1 MIEKSDAAARLKSL
15 WHNPGEPLALGCSGC
30 PDFAT
35 CGGMQV
41 AAPIFSCM
49 DHCNCDRA
57 FCQKVCP
64 SNKNFIH
71 RVHEVRGLEFDDI
84 EKRASIPLLPLP
96 RFAQLLYNHP
106 KVENDIALPIA
117 AVPLSAAFN
126 KSGKKGTALTRLEI
140 ERRFRLSAGTPLILS
155 GAELDHR
162 IEKFWGVTTGRT
174 DMLAGIRDLNPL
186 IVTTPNYSVG
196 LDGPRHEAMHS
207 LKRILL
213 SWSELHDAG
222 LRTAL
227 HLNAVTDRDYERLAE
242 FLAYHTEIHAVSL
255 EYETGAAIQEQGAY
269 HAEQLD
275 RLVQR
280 IGRSPHLMFR
290 GDIDWVPKL
299 SKTFPNITLLNSSAS
314 IRTRKRRRAIY
325 ADGVVRWTSSPTAKG
340 AYLDELLQHNLAKV
354 AEWLTDKTQGTPV
367 RRVIPIRTQ
376 QKQQTKSM
384 VDAKAHNKPAQMGLL

>member
-30 PDFAT
+30 PDLAS

-41 AAPIFSCM
+41 SAPIFSCM

-57 FCQKVCP
+57 TCQKVCP
-64 SNKNFIH
+64 NNKNFIE
-71 RVHEVRGLEFDDI
+71 RVHEVRGFEFDDI
-84 EKRASIPLLPLP
+84 ESRATNPLVPLP
-96 RFAQLLYNHP
+96 RFAHLLYNHP
-106 KVENDIALPIA
+106 KVKSNIELPVA
-117 AVPLSAAFN
+117 AIPLSAVFN
-126 KSGKKGTALTRLEI
+126 KSGRKGTPLTRQEI
-140 ERRFRLSAGTPLILS
+140 ERRFRLSPGVQLILS

-162 IEKFWGVTTGRT
+162 IEKFWGITTGRAE
-174 DMLAGIRDLNPL
+174 MLAGIRDLNPL

-213 SWSELHDAG
+213 SWSELHEAG

-242 FLAYHTEIHAVSL
+242 FLAYHTEINAVSL
-255 EYETGAAIQEQGAY
+255 EYETGAAIQEQGTY
-269 HAEQLD
+269 HAEQLH

-280 IGRSPHLMFR
+280 IGRAPHLMFR
-290 GDIDWVPKL
+290 GDADWIAKL
-299 SKTFPNITLLNSSAS
+299 SKTFPSITLLNGSAS

-325 ADGVVRWTSSPTAKG
+325 TDGVVRWVSNPTAKG
-340 AYLDELLQHNLAKV
+340 DYLDELLQHNFARV
-354 AEWLTDKTQGTPV
+354 AEWLADKTHGTLV
-367 RRVIPIRTQ
+367 KRVIPIKTEK
-376 QKQQTKSM
+376 KQTAKSV
-384 VDAKAHNKPAQMGLL
+384 VDAKADYKPVQMGLL